1 MMKGSSSRLARFL
14 FLSGKRSELGM
25 ALVFLALILIPS
37 ALLGYLSWR
46 ALQSEKLLAEERLSR
61 SYQRYARLAA
71 RKINEELEELKDRW
85 LKTLKRF
92 QKRTKGHP
100 APEDFDR
107 LIAEEPLITG
117 CFYLSAPGRVEY
129 PPNMAVREGL
139 SPAPWKQE
147 AFVREHEIFS
157 HFVARGEDLE
167 YRQGNLTGAIAAYR
181 RILERVQR
189 PQLRAM
195 ALSYIGRVYLKKG
208 ELQTAIEVHRQLLRD
223 YPEARDLNDMY
234 LRFLAQYQI
243 AVAQESMGRDEEA
256 VQTLIRLVQDMFQRS
271 DAISVD
277 QYQYFM
283 EQVRI
288 LAVRLL
294 SSRKLSRPD
303 YYRELFRAFTEKNKK
318 RLSQKYFLEIL
329 DRRLYKAVVERK
341 RYRSRIYFISNET
354 VNEPY
359 LLGYRFLPGPSRRY
373 VGGVIG
379 LTFDL
384 KKLGKGLLPRVLSDT
399 DVGESVIVAI
409 LNGKNEVI
417 FSSEPVRGQLIAT
430 QPLKRPFSFW
440 QVGLYVDEAHTP
452 ANLFTYRNAL
462 GLWFITVLMLS
473 ILLGAIIFVRRAMR
487 EAYLSRLKSNFVSNV
502 SHELRTPIASIKML
516 AELMEMQNPAAK
528 SGPARKNRQYLQV
541 IQRECDRL
549 SRLIDNVLDFAKIEK
564 GMKSYQ
570 FRLEQPDEVLQMA
583 VESFRPHAEAN
594 GFRIR
599 TDIAPLPPA
608 MLDRDA
614 IAQVM
619 LNLLSNAVKYSR
631 DDKIIDVRAFLRG
644 DEIVVEVQDRGIGI
658 PEHEIPRI
666 FDDFYRV
673 DQRLNTQAQGGMGLG
688 LTLVRH
694 IVEAH
699 GGRVEVESEVGVGS
713 TFRFTLPSQQ
723 ATNPSDPQSG
733 VASDQDQH
741 EPQQTVSVS

>member
-1 MMKGSSSRLARFL
+1 MKGSSSKLTRLL
-14 FLSGKRSELGM
+14 FLSGKRNELGM
-25 ALVFLALILIPS
+25 ALVFLALILVPS

-46 ALQSEKLLAEERLSR
+46 ALQSEKLLAEERLAK

-71 RKINEELEELKDRW
+71 RKINEELEDLKDRW

-92 QKRTKGHP
+92 QKQTRGNPT
-100 APEDFDR
+100 AEDFDR
-107 LIAEEPLITG
+107 LIAAQPLITG

-129 PPNMAVREGL
+129 PPNMVVREGL
-139 SPAPWKQE
+139 SPAPWEQD

-157 HFVARGEDLE
+157 QLAAQGEDLE
-167 YRQGNLTGAIAAYR
+167 YQKGNLDGAILKYR
-181 RILERVQR
+181 RILETVQR
-189 PQLRAM
+189 PQLQAM
-195 ALSYIGRVYLKKG
+195 ALSYIGRAYLKKG
-208 ELQTAIEVHRQLLRD
+208 ELQKAIEVHRQLLRD
-223 YPEARDLNDMY
+223 YPEERDLNDMY

-243 AVAQESMGRDEEA
+243 AVAQESMGRDEDA
-256 VQTLIRLVQDMFQRS
+256 VQTLIQLVQDMFQRS
-271 DAISVD
+271 DAVSVE

-283 EQVRI
+283 EQVRM
-288 LAVRLL
+288 LALRLL
-294 SSRKLSRPD
+294 SSNQLSRPD
-303 YYRELFRAFTEKNKK
+303 YYRELFRAFAEKNKK

-341 RYRSRIYFISNET
+341 RYRSRMYFISNET

-373 VGGVIG
+373 VGGIIG
-379 LTFDL
+379 LTFDIQ
-384 KKLGKGLLPRVLSDT
+384 KLGNNLLPRVLTDT

-409 LNGKNEVI
+409 LNSKNEVV
-417 FSSEPVRGQLIAT
+417 FASEPVRGQLIAT

-440 QVGLYVDEAHTP
+440 QVGLYVDETLAPNQRFSYPT
-452 ANLFTYRNAL
+452 AL
-462 GLWFITVLMLS
+462 GLWLITVLMLS

-516 AELMEMQNPAAK
+516 SELMEMQSPPATTG
-528 SGPARKNRQYLQV
+528 SARKNRQYLQV

-583 VESFRPHAEAN
+583 VESFRPHADAN
-594 GFRIR
+594 GFQIR
-599 TDIAPLPPA
+599 TDITPLPPA
-608 MLDRDA
+608 MIDRDA

-619 LNLLSNAVKYSR
+619 LNLLTNAVKYSR
-631 DDKIIDVRAFLRG
+631 DDKIIDVRAFLQG
-644 DEIVVEVQDRGIGI
+644 KEIVVEVQDRGIGI
-658 PEHEIPRI
+658 PEHEIPKI

-673 DQRLNTQAQGGMGLG
+673 DQRLNTQTQGGMGLG

-699 GGRVEVESEVGVGS
+699 GGKVEVESEVGVGS

-723 ATNPSDPQSG
+723 AKNPSDPQRG

-741 EPQQTVSVS
+741 EPQKAVSVS